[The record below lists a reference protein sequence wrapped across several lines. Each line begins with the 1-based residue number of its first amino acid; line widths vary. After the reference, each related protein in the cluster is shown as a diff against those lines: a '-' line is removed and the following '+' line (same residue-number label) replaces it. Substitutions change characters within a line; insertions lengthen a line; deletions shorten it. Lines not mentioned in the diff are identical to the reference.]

1 MPFVDAR
8 LAADPSAEIT
18 SRTIQA
24 LTDLTVRV
32 LGKERPRTTV
42 AVGFLP
48 RSQWRRGGSPG
59 GFFVEARITDG
70 TNSSSEKA
78 RYVREVH
85 DAMAAILG
93 VSGYVAVNEL
103 DADSWGHGG
112 ETQAVRYS
120 RSDAEAAA
128 A

>member
-1 MPFVDAR
+1 MPFIDAR
-8 LAADPSAEIT
+8 LAADPSAET
-18 SRTIQA
+18 AARTIKA

-48 RSQWRRGGSPG
+48 RSQWQRGGSAG
-59 GFFVEARITDG
+59 GFFVEAKITDG
-70 TNSSSEKA
+70 INSPSEKA

-93 VSGYVAVNEL
+93 VSGYVELNEL
-103 DADSWGHGG
+103 AADSWGHGG
-112 ETQAVRYS
+112 GTQAVRC
-120 RSDAEAAA
+120 AARA
-128 A
+128 